1 VFSGR
6 AAAKVPVISYMRTQA
21 HSRSAFARLISRV
34 IPALFFAL
42 FSRYFALNGAH
53 FGLSCRA
60 CIPTRERASM
70 TGTGV
75 NTTGEQDGSFGETEK
90 DMNAELN
97 QHIDQLR
104 QMTTAQLQL
113 KYRELFGQPS
123 HSNHKA
129 YLFRRVA
136 WRMQAL
142 AEGTLSERAREYAR
156 EIAADADL
164 RLCAPKQAIETEP
177 PIRVANGSRQL
188 DPRVPPPGTQLIK
201 RYKDETLTVTVL
213 EDGYQYRERVYK
225 SLSAI
230 ARQVTGT
237 QWNGYVFFGLR
248 LRQEQDRAE

>member
-1 VFSGR
+1 
-6 AAAKVPVISYMRTQA
+6 
-21 HSRSAFARLISRV
+21 
-34 IPALFFAL
+34 
-42 FSRYFALNGAH
+42 
-53 FGLSCRA
+53 
-60 CIPTRERASM
+60 M

-75 NTTGEQDGSFGETEK
+75 NTPGEQDGSFGETEK
-90 DMNAELN
+90 GMKADLD

-104 QMTTAQLQL
+104 NMTTAQLQL
-113 KYRELFGQPS
+113 RYRELFGQPS

-129 YLFRRVA
+129 YLFRRVT

-142 AEGTLSERAREYAR
+142 AEGTLSDRAREYAR

-164 RLCAPKQAIETEP
+164 RLCAPKKSIETEP
-177 PIRVANGSRQL
+177 AIRVANASRQL

-201 RYKDETLTVTVL
+201 RYKDEILTVTVL
-213 EDGYQYRERVYK
+213 EDGYQYGERTYK

-237 QWNGYVFFGLR
+237 QWNGYLFFGLR